1 MPVSAATPTVINGVA
16 LLTRSGKAKARFSE
30 AERLQLLG
38 ATKRDLRDFIALFCP
53 DRPFYAATRR
63 KSCDPRAWTTPPS
76 RLRPAEVLRHL
87 TADLT
92 PGLNPMW
99 IAPRCWEVT
108 RWIGL
113 DVDYRGDREDFVR
126 RCRQVLEALSLLG
139 VHRRAILTSPTPSG
153 GCHYRFFLTRKV
165 RVRDVPEILRLVG
178 LVEAPGQ
185 IEIFPKQTNGMRL
198 PFGFIPGREHRP
210 SRWVGFI
217 RAYRHR
223 KIPRISWFK
232 IRRLAEKHAPAV
244 LERQLARLPAVSERT
259 AAATPCAATKCRQSK
274 PSTALGV
281 PKRLRADESS
291 MRTDVAR
298 YLELLE
304 NPISK
309 PSEAAELWDLGI
321 RHVGTRV
328 KATKRIVWH
337 LLFARGLSVEDAT
350 NAAVTW
356 VYETGETTSVDVMAD
371 LKKRKRKVEKETRNL
386 VRWMAD
392 RHVRKP
398 PAERDKSRISKAEV
412 DAIRKQLGVLA
423 NDPALVTVALNF
435 LRFAK
440 LHGTAT
446 RDGWSVQVAVNGVM
460 RRWPGCRGMG
470 YKPLIAALTKRR
482 IVQLTRE
489 KLQSANG
496 TGRPRTYL
504 VCIPPELHTAATMT
518 VEEAVEFAGKEL
530 NETTPA
536 ENPTPRIEALLNTY
550 KRTITISPQ
559 GFAASE
565 KTEGNQ
571 GVSQRYPGIPKR
583 FRKAMPFGLGTH
595 AHGEDR
601 PDHGG
606 ECQRAD
612 GPRGSL
618 RDSLGG
624 AGECGMVPAAP
635 PPATDVTAVRLAEER
650 RRLCRYLCRRR
661 HRWLRRAREP
671 PLPMGAEHPE
681 EEKP

>member
-16 LLTRSGKAKARFSE
+16 MLTRSGKPKSRFSE

-38 ATKRDLRDFIALFCP
+38 ATKQDLRDFIALFCP
-53 DRPFYAATRR
+53 DRPLYAATRR
-63 KSCDPRAWTTPPS
+63 NSCDPRAWTTPPG
-76 RLRPAEVLRHL
+76 RLKPAEVLRHL

-99 IAPRCWEVT
+99 VAPRCWEVT
-108 RWIGL
+108 RWVGL

-139 VHRRAILTSPTPSG
+139 VHRRAILRSPTPSG
-153 GCHYRFFLTRKV
+153 GRHYRFFLTRKV
-165 RVRDVPEILRLVG
+165 RVRDVPQILGLVG

-198 PFGFIPGREHRP
+198 PFGLIPGREHRP
-210 SRWVGFI
+210 RRWVRFV

-223 KIPRISWFK
+223 KIPRVSWFK

-244 LERQLARLPAVSERT
+244 LERQLARLPAASERT

-281 PKRLRADESS
+281 PKRLLVDESPMS
-291 MRTDVAR
+291 TDVAR

-304 NPISK
+304 NPISE

-321 RHVGTRV
+321 RRVGTRV

-350 NAAVTW
+350 NAAVRW
-356 VYETGETTSVDVMAD
+356 VYETGSTTSADVMND
-371 LKKRKRKVEKETRNL
+371 LGKRTWKVEKETRNL
-386 VRWMAD
+386 VRWMAA
-392 RHVRKP
+392 RHVRKG
-398 PAERDKSRISKAEV
+398 PAESDKSRISKAEV
-412 DAIRKQLGVLA
+412 DAICKRLGVLA
-423 NDPALVTVALNF
+423 NDPTLVTVALKF

-440 LHGTAT
+440 LHGTPT
-446 RDGWSVQVAVNGVM
+446 GDGWSVQVAVNGVI

-470 YKPLIAALTKRR
+470 YKPLLAALTERG
-482 IVQLTRE
+482 IVRMTRE
-489 KLQSANG
+489 KRQSANG

-504 VCIPPELHTAATMT
+504 VCISPEFRTAATMT
-518 VEEAVEFAGKEL
+518 VEEAVKFAGKEL
-530 NETTPA
+530 NENTPA
-536 ENPTPRIEALLNTY
+536 ENTTPRIEVCGDTY
-550 KRTITISPQ
+550 RRFIPPTPQ
-559 GFAASE
+559 GLATSDV
-565 KTEGNQ
+565 TEVNQ
-571 GVSQRYPGIPKR
+571 GVSQNYLGIPKR
-583 FRKAMPFGLGTH
+583 FRKAMPFGLGTRV
-595 AHGEDR
+595 HGGSR
-601 PDHGG
+601 PDHGV

-612 GPRGSL
+612 GPRG
-618 RDSLGG
+618 SLGG

-650 RRLCRYLCRRR
+650 RRLCRCLCRRR
-661 HRWLRRAREP
+661 HRWLRRAHEP
-671 PLPMGAEHPE
+671 PLHMGAEHPE